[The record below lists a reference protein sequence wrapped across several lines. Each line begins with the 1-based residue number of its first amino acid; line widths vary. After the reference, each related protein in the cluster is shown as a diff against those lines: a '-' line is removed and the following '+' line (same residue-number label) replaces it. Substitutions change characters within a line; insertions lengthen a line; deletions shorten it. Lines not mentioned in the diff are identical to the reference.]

1 MGLFLAALAAAVVIA
16 ALLYQQAGAWRDRRR
31 LPPPGQVVEIDG
43 MRLHVLV
50 RGHGTPPVVLVSG
63 IAASC
68 LNWTALQR
76 ELAKHTTVAAF
87 DRPGLGWS
95 DLGPARL
102 TAARHARLLQRA
114 LAAAGT
120 STPVVLVAH
129 SFGAFVA
136 QLFADEYPDAVAGLV
151 LLDPVCWQDWI
162 APVPDRR
169 FMLRG
174 GVFVARV
181 GAVLAALGVVRA
193 AVARYRRG
201 SEGMGRALL
210 GSFGGRAVQAVSRV
224 MGEVGKM
231 PPETWDAIQA
241 HWSRPR
247 AFLAMA
253 RHFAALPA
261 SAREVRRAADIR
273 TRPWTMPLVVLGAA
287 TLGSA
292 QRRAQEEIARQS
304 SRGRHATVAGAGH
317 WIHLDRLDVVRDAV
331 IEVLEAVRR
340 EAETNGT
347 R

>member
-1 MGLFLAALAAAVVIA
+1 MALFLAAIVAVAVLAAM
-16 ALLYQQAGAWRDRRR
+16 LYQQAGVWRDRQR
-31 LPPPGQVVEIDG
+31 LPPPGHVVEVG
-43 MRLHVLV
+43 GLRLHLLV
-50 RGHGTPPVVLVSG
+50 RGEGTPPVVLVSG

-68 LNWTALQR
+68 LNWTALSR
-76 ELAKHTTVAAF
+76 ELATHSTVAAY

-95 DLGPARL
+95 ELGTRGF
-102 TAARHARLLQRA
+102 TAAQHAALLRRV
-114 LAAAGT
+114 LDAAGIAV
-120 STPVVLVAH
+120 PVVLVAH

-136 QLFADEYPDAVAGLV
+136 QIFADEYPDDVVGLV

-162 APVPDRR
+162 APVADRR

-174 GVFVARV
+174 GIVVARV

-201 SEGMGRALL
+201 SERMGRALL
-210 GSFGGRAVQAVSRV
+210 GSFGGRATQAVSRV

-261 SAREVRRAADIR
+261 SAREVQRAAGNR
-273 TRPWTMPLVVLGAA
+273 TRAWTMPLVVLGAA
-287 TLGSA
+287 TLTSA
-292 QRRAQEEIARQS
+292 QRAAQEDAARQS
-304 SRGRHATVAGAGH
+304 SRGRYATVAGAGH
-317 WIHLDRLDVVRDAV
+317 WVHLDRPVVVRDAV
-331 IEVLEAVRR
+331 LEVLEAARHAVASGAR
-340 EAETNGT
+340 
-347 R
+347 